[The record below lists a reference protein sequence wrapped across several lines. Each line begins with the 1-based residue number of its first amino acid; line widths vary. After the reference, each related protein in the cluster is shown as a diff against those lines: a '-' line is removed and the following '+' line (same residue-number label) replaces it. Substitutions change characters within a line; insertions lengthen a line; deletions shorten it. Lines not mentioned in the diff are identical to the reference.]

1 MFFEIG
7 VPVAQGTT
15 TAPPPAKAEAEK
27 LTEIAPRFGI
37 EIKLPEH

>member
-15 TAPPPAKAEAEK
+15 TAPPAKAEIEK
-27 LTEIAPRFGI
+27 LLELAPRFGI
-37 EIKLPEH
+37 AIKLPEH